1 MHNFKN
7 LKVWEKSMAL
17 AASVYKLMEAMPA
30 EEKFGL
36 TSQINR
42 CAVSIP
48 SNIAEGAG
56 RNTNAGFARF
66 LDISNGSSNELETQ
80 LLLAQQLNYLD
91 ANSVAAIA
99 DELDQIQKMN
109 YKLMTKLREN

>member
-17 AASVYKLMEAMPA
+17 AASVYELMEAMPV
-30 EEKFGL
+30 EEKYGL
-36 TSQINR
+36 TSQIKR
-42 CAVSIP
+42 CAISIP

-56 RNTNAGFARF
+56 RNTNADFARF

-80 LLLAQQLNYLD
+80 LLLAQRLNFLD
-91 ANSVAAIA
+91 ASDVTSISN
-99 DELDQIQKMN
+99 ELDQIQKMN
-109 YKLMTKLREN
+109 YKLINKLRE

>member
-17 AASVYKLMEAMPA
+17 AVSVYKLMKAMPA
-30 EEKFGL
+30 EEKYGL
-36 TSQINR
+36 TSQIKR

-48 SNIAEGAG
+48 SNIAEGTG
-56 RNTNAGFARF
+56 RNTDAEFARF

-80 LLLAQQLNYLD
+80 LLLAQRLNFLD
-91 ANSVAAIA
+91 ANAVSLISI
-99 DELDQIQKMN
+99 ELDQIQKMN
-109 YKLMTKLREN
+109 YNLISKLRS

>member
-17 AASVYKLMEAMPA
+17 AASVYKLMAAMPP
-30 EEKFGL
+30 EEKYGL
-36 TSQINR
+36 TSQIKR
-42 CAVSIP
+42 CAISIP

-56 RNTNAGFARF
+56 RNTNADFARF

-80 LLLAQQLNYLD
+80 LLLAQRLNFLD
-91 ANSVAAIA
+91 TNAVLPISN
-99 DELDQIQKMN
+99 ELDEIQKMN
-109 YKLMTKLREN
+109 YKLINKLRE